1 MMARTNVPDDVPT
14 AARAC
19 KRAGCTPRCA
29 LETWCAS
36 RGLPPSLAASFV
48 SVWRSNVYSRG
59 NDLFYQGNEPFAL
72 FFLCSGRVKL
82 VRAEGGG
89 RHKIVRIVHA
99 PDFLGERSLIAGE
112 PYAATAE
119 VMDEAT
125 VCLIDAGR
133 FKTLWMEKPEL
144 ARVLAR
150 QLAAKLGEAE
160 GHVADLALRTIRE
173 RLAKHLALQAR
184 AGGNDGESFELHES
198 RQELAEMLGTS
209 PEVVSRTLA
218 ELSGRK
224 LLAIDGRNIRVL
236 DEARLRS
243 VARLPS
249 RELDLCQAGILHPSS
264 PQVAAMPH
272 DGQRQNA
279 GETRPRRRTPRMSR
293 SK

>member
-1 MMARTNVPDDVPT
+1 MMTRSAGPSGVSSVL
-14 AARAC
+14 RAC
-19 KRAGCTPRCA
+19 KRAGCGARCA
-29 LETWCAS
+29 LEIWCAS
-36 RGLPPSLAASFV
+36 RGLPPSLAQSF
-48 SVWRSNVYSRG
+48 SSAWRSNTYSRG
-59 NDLFYQGNEPFAL
+59 NDLFYQGNEPYAL

-89 RHKIVRIVHA
+89 RHKIVRLVRA

-119 VMDEAT
+119 VMEEAN
-125 VCLIDAGR
+125 VCLIDAAR
-133 FKTLWMEKPEL
+133 FKTLWVERPEL

-184 AGGNDGESFELHES
+184 AGSGDGAAFELRES

-218 ELSGRK
+218 ELSDRK
-224 LLAIDGRNIRVL
+224 LIAIDGRKINVL
-236 DEARLRS
+236 DEGRLRGA
-243 VARLPS
+243 ARLPS
-249 RELDLCQAGILHPSS
+249 RELDAYQAQACRPSLS
-264 PQVAAMPH
+264 DGAALAH
-272 DGQRQNA
+272 NG
-279 GETRPRRRTPRMSR
+279 TRRRRTPKTRR
-293 SK
+293 NIP

>member
-1 MMARTNVPDDVPT
+1 MGKNANGDRAPGV
-14 AARAC
+14 RAC
-19 KRAGCTPRCA
+19 RRGACGPTCA

-36 RGLPPSLAASFV
+36 RGLPLSVAASFA
-48 SVWRSNVYSRG
+48 SIWRSNVYSRG

-125 VCLIDAGR
+125 VCLIDAAR
-133 FKTLWMEKPEL
+133 FRALWLERPEL

-184 AGGNDGESFELHES
+184 AAGNDGTAVELHES

-218 ELSGRK
+218 ELAARK
-224 LLAIDGRNIRVL
+224 LLVIDGRKVKVL

-243 VARLPS
+243 VARLPPREQDAPFRAPVSGAAGS
-249 RELDLCQAGILHPSS
+249 RPGSAPAV
-264 PQVAAMPH
+264 PARRAAS
-272 DGQRQNA
+272 
-279 GETRPRRRTPRMSR
+279 RRAS
-293 SK
+293 

>member
-1 MMARTNVPDDVPT
+1 VS
-14 AARAC
+14 AA
-19 KRAGCTPRCA
+19 
-29 LETWCAS
+29 
-36 RGLPPSLAASFV
+36 FV
-48 SVWRSNVYSRG
+48 SIWRSNVYSRG

-72 FFLCSGRVKL
+72 FFLCTGRVKL

-119 VMDEAT
+119 VMDEAN

-133 FKTLWMEKPEL
+133 FKTLWLERPEL

-184 AGGNDGESFELHES
+184 AAGNDGKSFELHES

-224 LLAIDGRNIRVL
+224 LLAIAGRGVRVL

-249 RELDLCQAGILHPSS
+249 LELDIYQARAGHPSS
-264 PQVAAMPH
+264 PQVASLPH
-272 DGQRQNA
+272 NGHRQTAGQS
-279 GETRPRRRTPRMSR
+279 GPRRRSSKTRR
-293 SK
+293 SE